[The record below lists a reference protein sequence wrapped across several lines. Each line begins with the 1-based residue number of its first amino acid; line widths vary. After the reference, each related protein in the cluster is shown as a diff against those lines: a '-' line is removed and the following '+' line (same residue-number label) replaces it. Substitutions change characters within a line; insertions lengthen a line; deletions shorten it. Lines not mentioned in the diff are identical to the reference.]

1 MYKVHDADVN
11 DAKVLAE
18 IYSSS
23 WEMAYGIK
31 GIFGFNY
38 KNVNADV
45 FIDEVVYNKD
55 IRKN

>member
-11 DAKVLAE
+11 DVKVLAE

-45 FIDEVVYNKD
+45 FM
-55 IRKN
+55 